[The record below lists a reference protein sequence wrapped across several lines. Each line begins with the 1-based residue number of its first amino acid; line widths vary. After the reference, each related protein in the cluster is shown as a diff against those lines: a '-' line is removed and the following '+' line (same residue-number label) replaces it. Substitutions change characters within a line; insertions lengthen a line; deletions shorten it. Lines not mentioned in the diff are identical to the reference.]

1 MPALRDIQETARDYA
16 RLIAGVTGVDVEIVD
31 AGLVRLAGT
40 GLYAAETGKC
50 LREEGEICRHVMR
63 IRRTFLL
70 ETPREHFVC
79 TRCPGRDLC
88 RETLSLS
95 TPILDGENVLG
106 VIALICFTEEDRARV
121 LQARDVYVPF
131 IEQCADF
138 ILHKLRD
145 HESLR
150 RARAF
155 MDIMLRVLDVN
166 SRGIILFNAKGGIS
180 YLNDVAR
187 RDLGLAQ
194 EGLPADVRV
203 RRTGERFSDQEEFVV
218 SVQGRKQTLMGQM
231 VPLSPPDSHFAT
243 AFTFE
248 SLPRMVGRVS
258 SFGEDALSGIGSLV
272 GRSPAMLKLKED
284 IRRLAGSGSTVL
296 ISGESGTGKELVA
309 RAIHAASE
317 RRDRPFI
324 GINCGAIPDALL
336 ESELFG
342 YAGGAFT
349 GASARGRIGKF
360 ELAHRGVLF
369 LDEIGTMPLSLQVK
383 LLRVL
388 QERAF
393 TRLGSNRLIE
403 VDIRIIA
410 AANEDLAEAVR
421 QGRFREDLFYRLNVI
436 PLHVPPLRE
445 RRDDIGPLAEHFL
458 ARYSARFGKPRPTL
472 SPGMEAALGAHVW
485 PGNVREFENVMEYLV
500 NMAPADGV
508 LRPDMLPPSVR
519 GASAAFA
526 EKIVPPHA
534 LDHALEGG
542 PLLPLRELES
552 RAILE
557 AVRRCGDG
565 TPGKKAAA
573 AALGIGVA
581 TLYRKLKEYGEKG

>member
-1 MPALRDIQETARDYA
+1 
-16 RLIAGVTGVDVEIVD
+16 
-31 AGLVRLAGT
+31 
-40 GLYAAETGKC
+40 
-50 LREEGEICRHVMR
+50 
-63 IRRTFLL
+63 
-70 ETPREHFVC
+70 
-79 TRCPGRDLC
+79 
-88 RETLSLS
+88 
-95 TPILDGENVLG
+95 
-106 VIALICFTEEDRARV
+106 
-121 LQARDVYVPF
+121 
-131 IEQCADF
+131 
-138 ILHKLRD
+138 
-145 HESLR
+145 
-150 RARAF
+150 
-155 MDIMLRVLDVN
+155 
-166 SRGIILFNAKGGIS
+166 
-180 YLNDVAR
+180 
-187 RDLGLAQ
+187 
-194 EGLPADVRV
+194 
-203 RRTGERFSDQEEFVV
+203 
-218 SVQGRKQTLMGQM
+218 
-231 VPLSPPDSHFAT
+231 
-243 AFTFE
+243 
-248 SLPRMVGRVS
+248 
-258 SFGEDALSGIGSLV
+258 
-272 GRSPAMLKLKED
+272 MLKLKED

-317 RRDRPFI
+317 RRDCPFI

-445 RRDDIGPLAEHFL
+445 RRDDIGPLSEHFL

-472 SPGMEAALGAHVW
+472 GPGMEAVLGAHVW

-526 EKIVPPHA
+526 EKTVPPHA

-542 PLLPLRELES
+542 PLLPLRELER

-557 AVRRCGDG
+557 AVRRCGDD